1 MLYRPLAA
9 VLRPLIRL
17 LYRVGGS
24 GWERIPAHGPAVLA
38 ANHDSVLDG
47 FVMGMLTRRVIHWMA
62 KAELWGYPLVGRI
75 MEALGAFRVERG
87 ASDELAMAHG
97 IEWLKRGELVGIFPQ
112 GTCLPYRERPF
123 RRGAARLALAAGAPI
138 VPIALINTER
148 AIRPGKI
155 KLGFP
160 KVLAVVGDPLQPEG
174 TVEELTTRLEAA
186 VEDLRKPYGPP
197 AHAWFASKGN

>member
-1 MLYRPLAA
+1 MILYRTFGQKF
-9 VLRPLIRL
+9 LRPILCT
-17 LYRVGGS
+17 LYKIEVTGS
-24 GWERIPAHGPAVLA
+24 ERIPAHGPAVLA

-47 FVMGMLTRRVIHWMA
+47 FVMGVLTGRVIHWMA
-62 KAELWGYPLVGRI
+62 KAELWGYPFVGRI

-97 IEWLKRGELVGIFPQ
+97 IDWLKRGELVGIFPQ

-138 VPIALINTER
+138 VPIALINTEQ
-148 AIRPGKI
+148 AIRPGKV

-160 KVLAVVGDPLQPEG
+160 KVLAVIGAPLQPEG
-174 TVEELTTRLEAA
+174 TVEDLTARLEEA
-186 VEDLRKPYGPP
+186 VENLRKPYGPP
-197 AHAWFASKGN
+197 QHAWFD